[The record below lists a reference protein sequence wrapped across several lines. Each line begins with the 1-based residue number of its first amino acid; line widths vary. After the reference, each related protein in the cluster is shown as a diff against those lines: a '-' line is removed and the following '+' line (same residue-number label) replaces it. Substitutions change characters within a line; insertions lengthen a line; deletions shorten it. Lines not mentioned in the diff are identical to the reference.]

1 MGGLAS
7 VGLWGAFLL
16 GLAGG
21 FGHCL
26 TMCGP
31 LVAAASLADG
41 CRGSRIGGA
50 AKPGGGAVRFQ
61 VSYHS
66 GRLLT
71 YVLLGALLGLLGG
84 ARAITE
90 LGGPFSPTAISQ
102 WLKVVVGITL
112 IATGVVLLWGALA
125 GRIVRIPEPTKLIT
139 DRVWFRRATDSV
151 LARGPRWGFALGA
164 LMGLL
169 PCAPLLPVELAALA
183 TGWPLYGALTML
195 AFGLGTV
202 PALAGFGAA
211 SGLVGARARGAFS
224 VVAGALVLVLGGIV
238 TMQGLALVTSA

>member
-1 MGGLAS
+1 M
-7 VGLWGAFLL
+7 
-16 GLAGG
+16 
-21 FGHCL
+21 
-26 TMCGP
+26 
-31 LVAAASLADG
+31 AAACPGSAARRG
-41 CRGSRIGGA
+41 PGAGPCGSRSPTTEGA
-50 AKPGGGAVRFQ
+50 CSPTRFWARCW
-61 VSYHS
+61 VCS
-66 GRLLT
+66 
-71 YVLLGALLGLLGG
+71 GG

-90 LGGPFSPTAISQ
+90 LGGPFSPTALSQ
-102 WLKVVVGITL
+102 WLKVAVGITL
-112 IATGVVLLWGALA
+112 LATGIVLLWSALA
-125 GRIVRIPEPTKLIT
+125 GRVVRIPEPTKLIT

-224 VVAGALVLVLGGIV
+224 VAAGALVLVLGGIV